1 MHKIPPPEFFS
12 YNLRLYL
19 FLKCRH
25 KQEWYLIK
33 PNQAFTRQHGGVCKT
48 LKREP
53 GNWEYKFTNPLGR
66 MAPYTFKLFWR
77 GLAHAQF
84 PARQK
89 DNRPRSRT
97 TEFLST
103 WWVKLLQSIKM
114 FLSPWHSG
122 LPSIS
127 VRVLQQNRTSRRLSS
142 SLSIYH
148 LSVTYI
154 FLNEIYY
161 KELAHVIMVAEK
173 SHNLLSVRW
182 RPKKANGGIQSE
194 SMAWEPGEPLE

>member
-1 MHKIPPPEFFS
+1 MNDVFSAQAWYVVNTQWLPLLVVVFSSPAPSSPASLLMHKIPPPEFFS

-53 GNWEYKFTNPLGR
+53 GNWEYKLTNPLGW
-66 MAPYTFKLFWR
+66 MAPCVFKLFWR
-77 GLAHAQF
+77 GLAYARF

-97 TEFLST
+97 TAFLST
-103 WWVKLLQSIKM
+103 WWVRLLQSIEM
-114 FLSPWHSG
+114 FLSLWHSG

-127 VRVLQQNRTSRRLSS
+127 VRVLQKNRTSRRLSS
-142 SLSIYH
+142 SLSIIY
-148 LSVTYI
+148 LSPI
-154 FLNEIYY
+154 SF
-161 KELAHVIMVAEK
+161 
-173 SHNLLSVRW
+173 
-182 RPKKANGGIQSE
+182 
-194 SMAWEPGEPLE
+194 